1 MTTRKYGWRPDT
13 PDPRDLRMAAAPPRK
28 LPEAIDLRP
37 YAPPQVYDQGP
48 LGSCTSQAIAAADE
62 YAQRHA
68 HGGGSSRLPSRLFI
82 YYAERE
88 AEGTVQ
94 ADAGAMIR
102 TGFKVLAKHGAP
114 PEEPHWPYHPEHFA
128 QRPPKHCWTVASK
141 WQALEYRR
149 VQENLRAVRSCLADG
164 WPVVFG
170 FTVYPGLETEE
181 TAQTGRLPMPNL
193 WDERPLGGHAVVAVG
208 YDDAGRALLVRNSWG
223 QDWGIG
229 GHFWMPYQYVE
240 DELCSDFWTLRRVE
254 GGR

>member
-1 MTTRKYGWRPDT
+1 MTQRKYGWRPDT
-13 PDPRDLRMAAAPPRK
+13 PDPRDLTYAAPRLVS

-37 YAPPQVYDQGP
+37 GAPSEIYDQGS

-62 YAQRHA
+62 YAQRRD
-68 HGGGSSRLPSRLFI
+68 GGTSCRPSRLFI

-88 AEGTVQ
+88 MEHTIP

-114 PEEPHWPYHPEHFA
+114 PEDPHWPYHVESFA
-128 QRPPKHCWTVASK
+128 TRPPKHCWTVGKK
-141 WQALEYRR
+141 WQALAYQR
-149 VQENLRAVRSCLADG
+149 VAGDLRSVKTCLAEG

-181 TAQTGRLPMPNL
+181 TAQTGRVPMPNM
-193 WDERPLGGHAVVAVG
+193 WAEEPLGGHAVLAMG

-223 QDWGIG
+223 AEWGIG
-229 GHFWMPYQYVE
+229 GHFWLPYDYVE
-240 DELCSDFWTLRRVE
+240 AGLCDDFWTLRRVE
-254 GGR
+254 SGK